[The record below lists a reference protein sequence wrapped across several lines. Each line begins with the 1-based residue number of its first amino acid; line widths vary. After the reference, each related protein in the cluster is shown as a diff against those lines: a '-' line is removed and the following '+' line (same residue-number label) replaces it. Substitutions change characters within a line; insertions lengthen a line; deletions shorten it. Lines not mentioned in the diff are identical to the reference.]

1 MRKII
6 LIIAGIVICNL
17 TFGQI
22 VNFQIGTS
30 ISSLRDKVNNTCF
43 CTFAKYDKNL
53 VGYAV
58 FAGVDYLDKKY
69 FNLSTNIGMISKGG
83 KENEQTQNGILTG
96 NVIMNYFSVNTALDL
111 KFPIKDKFIPYLSF
125 GPRFDNSLFDN
136 NILSNFKSTSIG
148 LIFGGGLKFDL
159 NKYQLGLRYDYY
171 QDFTKLV
178 DTYGISRYQRA
189 FDINMTLGYKLK

>member
-1 MRKII
+1 M
-6 LIIAGIVICNL
+6 AGRRCLQRIVLLNL
-17 TFGQI
+17 FFIQQVNAINFSKTI
-22 VNFQIGTS
+22 VV
-30 ISSLRDKVNNTCF
+30 ISLKTKSLV
-43 CTFAKYDKNL
+43 
-53 VGYAV
+53 
-58 FAGVDYLDKKY
+58 
-69 FNLSTNIGMISKGG
+69 ISKGG